1 MESTQGQELEEH
13 RLKYMQM
20 LQTYIAQ
27 QGDIQEANAKKLG
40 NVYELIY
47 DIQDLWYH
55 NEIPYFMYRIHFSNF
70 YIGINKSQL

>member
-1 MESTQGQELEEH
+1 MLLLWFPLLLFSEDKRESTQGQELEEH

-27 QGDIQEANAKKLG
+27 QGDNQEANAKKLG

-47 DIQDLWYH
+47 DIQDL
-55 NEIPYFMYRIHFSNF
+55 
-70 YIGINKSQL
+70 

>member
-1 MESTQGQELEEH
+1 MNADRNMLLLWFPLLLFSGDKRESTQGQELEEH

-27 QGDIQEANAKKLG
+27 QGDNQEANAKKLG

-47 DIQDLWYH
+47 DIQDL
-55 NEIPYFMYRIHFSNF
+55 
-70 YIGINKSQL
+70 